1 MFLVDLKVFGR
12 AVFAY
17 LHIRMSGVQAVLI
30 FMHVGER
37 SSSAPPLHQCRLS
50 GFAIC
55 PSTQDR
61 DSSLDSSSP
70 ETCQHNVFL
79 KLNVFLWALEFHY
92 SRHSCGC
99 GFVAMVLPAYVTNS
113 LFLFHGS
120 VAASGLYFLML
131 GEHVSDVLATRRR
144 CVAGRDPFILSY
156 GCSPMTLKPWRH
168 GHVQ

>member
-1 MFLVDLKVFGR
+1 MFKLSLYSCRLVSALRRRPPCTNVGCQ
-12 AVFAY
+12 AS
-17 LHIRMSGVQAVLI
+17 LSVQAHRIETAALTVP
-30 FMHVGER
+30 
-37 SSSAPPLHQCRLS
+37 APRPV
-50 GFAIC
+50 
-55 PSTQDR
+55 STMF
-61 DSSLDSSSP
+61 
-70 ETCQHNVFL
+70 FL

-99 GFVAMVLPAYVTNS
+99 GFVAMVLSAYVTNS

-120 VAASGLYFLML
+120 LAASGLYFLML